1 MSLKGLENAA
11 KNLNSLDRQMIP
23 RASAMAINRVAQK
36 AISFATHK
44 VAKETVAGDNHRQ
57 GIPLRLVKQRVRLFK
72 ASPRFD
78 VGKQYARIRINRG
91 NLPAIKLGTAQV
103 RLTRRKGQLLR
114 GGSVLRIGPYL
125 FRDAFIQ
132 QLANGRWHVLRR
144 LPESRTAIK
153 KDSKGRPRRNRLPME
168 VVKIP
173 MAGKLTQSFEEAK
186 NRIVLEEFPKELSS
200 AIKQQLRL
208 HLTRRL
214 IE

>member
-1 MSLKGLENAA
+1 MSLKGLENAVQ
-11 KNLNSLDRQMIP
+11 NLSSIDRQMIP
-23 RASAMAINRVAQK
+23 KASAMTINRLAQK

-57 GIPLRLVKQRVRLFK
+57 GIPFRLVKQRVRLWK

-114 GGSVLRIGPYL
+114 GGSVLKIGPYL

-132 QLANGRWHVLRR
+132 QLANGRWHVMKRI
-144 LPESRTAIK
+144 EGK
-153 KDSKGRPRRNRLPME
+153 KRYPID
-168 VVKIP
+168 VVKVP
-173 MAGKLTQSFEEAK
+173 LAAALTQSFEEAK
-186 NRIVLEEFPKELSS
+186 NRIIAEEFPKELASS
-200 AIKQQLRL
+200 LKQQLRL
-208 HLTRRL
+208 YLTRRL
-214 IE
+214 

>member
-1 MSLKGLENAA
+1 MSLKGLENAVQ
-11 KNLNSLDRQMIP
+11 NLSSIDRQMIP
-23 RASAMAINRVAQK
+23 RASAMTINRLAQK

-57 GIPLRLVKQRVRLFK
+57 GIPFRLVKQRVRLWK

-103 RLTRRKGQLLR
+103 RLTRRRGQLLR
-114 GGSVLRIGPYL
+114 GGSVLKIGPYL

-132 QLANGRWHVLRR
+132 QLANGRWHVMKRI
-144 LPESRTAIK
+144 EGK
-153 KDSKGRPRRNRLPME
+153 KRYPID
-168 VVKIP
+168 VVKVP
-173 MAGKLTQSFEEAK
+173 LAAALTQNFEEAK
-186 NRIVLEEFPKELSS
+186 NRIIAEEFPKELASS
-200 AIKQQLRL
+200 LKQQIRL

-214 IE
+214 

>member
-1 MSLKGLENAA
+1 MKGLENAVQ
-11 KNLNSLDRQMIP
+11 NLSRIDRQMIP
-23 RASAMAINRVAQK
+23 KASAMTINRLAQK

-57 GIPLRLVKQRVRLFK
+57 GIPFRLVKQRVRLWK

-132 QLANGRWHVLRR
+132 QLANGRWHVMK
-144 LPESRTAIK
+144 RTEGK
-153 KDSKGRPRRNRLPME
+153 KRYPID
-168 VVKIP
+168 VVKVP
-173 MAGKLTQSFEEAK
+173 LAAALTQGFEEAK
-186 NRIVLEEFPKELSS
+186 NRIIAEEFPKELASS
-200 AIKQQLRL
+200 LKQQFRL
-208 HLTRRL
+208 YLTRR
-214 IE
+214 I

>member
-1 MSLKGLENAA
+1 MSLKGLENAVQ
-11 KNLNSLDRQMIP
+11 NLSSIDRQMIP
-23 RASAMAINRVAQK
+23 KASAMTINRLAQK

-57 GIPLRLVKQRVRLFK
+57 GIPFRLVKQRVRLWK

-103 RLTRRKGQLLR
+103 RLTRRKGQLRR
-114 GGSVLRIGPYL
+114 GGSVLKIGPYL

-132 QLANGRWHVLRR
+132 QLKNGRWHVMKRI
-144 LPESRTAIK
+144 EGK
-153 KDSKGRPRRNRLPME
+153 KRYPID

-173 MAGKLTQSFEEAK
+173 LAAALTQSFTEAK
-186 NRIVLEEFPKELSS
+186 NRIIAEEFPKELASS
-200 AIKQQLRL
+200 LKQQLRL

-214 IE
+214 

>member
-57 GIPLRLVKQRVRLFK
+57 GIPLRLVKQRVRLWK

-114 GGSVLRIGPYL
+114 GGSVLKIGPYL

-132 QLANGRWHVLRR
+132 QLENGRWHVMKRI
-144 LPESRTAIK
+144 EGK
-153 KDSKGRPRRNRLPME
+153 NRYPID
-168 VVKIP
+168 VVKVP
-173 MAGKLTQSFEEAK
+173 LAAALTQGFEEAK
-186 NRIVLEEFPKELSS
+186 NRIIAEEFPKELASS
-200 AIKQQLRL
+200 LKQQFRL
-208 HLTRRL
+208 YLTRR
-214 IE
+214 I

>member
-1 MSLKGLENAA
+1 MSLKGLENAVQ
-11 KNLNSLDRQMIP
+11 NLSSIDRQMIP
-23 RASAMAINRVAQK
+23 RASAMTINRLAQK

-57 GIPLRLVKQRVRLFK
+57 GIPFRLVKQRVRLWK

-103 RLTRRKGQLLR
+103 RLTRSKGQLLR
-114 GGSVLRIGPYL
+114 GGSVLKIGPYL

-132 QLANGRWHVLRR
+132 QLANGRWHVMKRI
-144 LPESRTAIK
+144 EGK
-153 KDSKGRPRRNRLPME
+153 KRYPID

-173 MAGKLTQSFEEAK
+173 LAAALTQHFEEAK
-186 NRIVLEEFPKELSS
+186 NRIIAEEFPKELASS
-200 AIKQQLRL
+200 LKQQLRL

-214 IE
+214 

>member
-1 MSLKGLENAA
+1 MSLKGLENAVQ
-11 KNLNSLDRQMIP
+11 NLSSIDRQMIP
-23 RASAMAINRVAQK
+23 RASAMTINRLAQK

-57 GIPLRLVKQRVRLFK
+57 GIPFRLVKQRVRLWK

-103 RLTRRKGQLLR
+103 RLTRSKGQLLR
-114 GGSVLRIGPYL
+114 GGSVLKIGPYL

-132 QLANGRWHVLRR
+132 QLANGRWHVMKRI
-144 LPESRTAIK
+144 EGK
-153 KDSKGRPRRNRLPME
+153 KRYPID
-168 VVKIP
+168 VVKVP
-173 MAGKLTQSFEEAK
+173 LAAALTQHFEEAK
-186 NRIVLEEFPKELSS
+186 NRIITEEFPKELASS
-200 AIKQQLRL
+200 LKQQLRL

-214 IE
+214 

>member
-1 MSLKGLENAA
+1 MSLKGLENAVQ
-11 KNLNSLDRQMIP
+11 NLSSIDRQMIP
-23 RASAMAINRVAQK
+23 KASAMTINRLAQK

-57 GIPLRLVKQRVRLFK
+57 GIPFRLVKQRVRLWK

-114 GGSVLRIGPYL
+114 GGSVLKIGPYL

-132 QLANGRWHVLRR
+132 QLANGRWHVMKR
-144 LPESRTAIK
+144 IK
-153 KDSKGRPRRNRLPME
+153 GKKRYPID

-173 MAGKLTQSFEEAK
+173 LAAALTQNFEEAK
-186 NRIVLEEFPKELSS
+186 NRIIAEEFPKELASS
-200 AIKQQLRL
+200 LKQQLRL
-208 HLTRRL
+208 YLTRKT
-214 IE
+214 

>member
-1 MSLKGLENAA
+1 MSLKGLENAVQ
-11 KNLNSLDRQMIP
+11 NLSSIDRQMIP
-23 RASAMAINRVAQK
+23 RASAMTINRLAQK

-57 GIPLRLVKQRVRLFK
+57 GIPFRLVKQRVRLWK

-103 RLTRRKGQLLR
+103 RLTRSKGQLLR
-114 GGSVLRIGPYL
+114 GGSVLKIGPYL

-132 QLANGRWHVLRR
+132 QLANGRWHVMKRI
-144 LPESRTAIK
+144 EGK
-153 KDSKGRPRRNRLPME
+153 KRYPID
-168 VVKIP
+168 VVKVP
-173 MAGKLTQSFEEAK
+173 LASALTQHFEEAK
-186 NRIVLEEFPKELSS
+186 NRIIAEEFPKELASS
-200 AIKQQLRL
+200 LKQQLRL

-214 IE
+214 

>member
-1 MSLKGLENAA
+1 MSLKGLENAVQ
-11 KNLNSLDRQMIP
+11 NLSSIDRQMIP
-23 RASAMAINRVAQK
+23 RASAMTINRLAQK

-57 GIPLRLVKQRVRLFK
+57 GIPFRLVKQRVRLWK

-103 RLTRRKGQLLR
+103 RLTRSKGQLLR
-114 GGSVLRIGPYL
+114 GGSVLKIGPYL

-132 QLANGRWHVLRR
+132 QLANGRWHVMKRIEGKQR
-144 LPESRTAIK
+144 YPI
-153 KDSKGRPRRNRLPME
+153 D
-168 VVKIP
+168 VVKVP
-173 MAGKLTQSFEEAK
+173 LAAALTQHFEEAK
-186 NRIVLEEFPKELSS
+186 NRIIAEEFPKELASS
-200 AIKQQLRL
+200 LKQQLRL

-214 IE
+214 

>member
-1 MSLKGLENAA
+1 MSLKGLENAVQ
-11 KNLNSLDRQMIP
+11 NLSSIDRQMIP
-23 RASAMAINRVAQK
+23 RASAMTINRLAQK

-57 GIPLRLVKQRVRLFK
+57 GIPFRLVKQRVRLWK

-103 RLTRRKGQLLR
+103 RLTRSKGQLLR
-114 GGSVLRIGPYL
+114 GGSVLNIGPYL

-132 QLANGRWHVLRR
+132 QLANGRWHVMKRI
-144 LPESRTAIK
+144 EGK
-153 KDSKGRPRRNRLPME
+153 KRYPID
-168 VVKIP
+168 VVKVP
-173 MAGKLTQSFEEAK
+173 LAAALTQHFEEAK
-186 NRIVLEEFPKELSS
+186 NRIIAEEFPKELASS
-200 AIKQQLRL
+200 LKQQLRL

-214 IE
+214 

>member
-1 MSLKGLENAA
+1 MLLKGLENAVQ
-11 KNLNSLDRQMIP
+11 NLSRIDRQMIP
-23 RASAMAINRVAQK
+23 KASAMTINRLAQK

-57 GIPLRLVKQRVRLFK
+57 GIPFRLVKQRVRLWK

-114 GGSVLRIGPYL
+114 GGSVLRIGPYR

-132 QLANGRWHVLRR
+132 QLANGRWHVMK
-144 LPESRTAIK
+144 RTEGK
-153 KDSKGRPRRNRLPME
+153 KRYPID
-168 VVKIP
+168 VVKVP
-173 MAGKLTQSFEEAK
+173 LAAALTQSFEEAK
-186 NRIVLEEFPKELSS
+186 NRIIAEEFPKELASS
-200 AIKQQLRL
+200 LKQQFRL
-208 HLTRRL
+208 YLTRRT
-214 IE
+214 

>member
-1 MSLKGLENAA
+1 MSLKGLENAVQ
-11 KNLNSLDRQMIP
+11 NLSRIDRQMIP
-23 RASAMAINRVAQK
+23 KASAMTINRLAQK

-57 GIPLRLVKQRVRLFK
+57 GIPFRLVKQRVRLWK

-132 QLANGRWHVLRR
+132 QLANGRWHVMK
-144 LPESRTAIK
+144 RTEGK
-153 KDSKGRPRRNRLPME
+153 KRYPID
-168 VVKIP
+168 VVKVP
-173 MAGKLTQSFEEAK
+173 LAAALTQGFEEAK
-186 NRIVLEEFPKELSS
+186 NRIIAEEFPKELASS
-200 AIKQQLRL
+200 LKQQFRL
-208 HLTRRL
+208 YLTRR
-214 IE
+214 I

>member
-1 MSLKGLENAA
+1 MSMKGVENAVR
-11 KNLNSLDRQMIP
+11 NLSSIDRQMIP
-23 RASAMAINRVAQK
+23 KASAMTINRVAQK

-44 VAKETVAGDNHRQ
+44 VAKETFAGDNHRQ
-57 GIPLRLVKQRVRLFK
+57 GIPFRLVKQRVRLWK

-132 QLANGRWHVLRR
+132 QLANGRWHVMKRI
-144 LPESRTAIK
+144 EGK
-153 KDSKGRPRRNRLPME
+153 KRYPID
-168 VVKIP
+168 VVKVP
-173 MAGKLTQSFEEAK
+173 LAAALTQNFEEAK
-186 NRIVLEEFPKELSS
+186 NRIIAEEFPKELASS
-200 AIKQQLRL
+200 LKQQLRL
-208 HLTRRL
+208 YLTRR
-214 IE
+214 I

>member
-1 MSLKGLENAA
+1 MSLKGLENAVR
-11 KNLNSLDRQMIP
+11 NLSSIDRQMIP
-23 RASAMAINRVAQK
+23 KASAMTINRLAQK

-57 GIPLRLVKQRVRLFK
+57 GIPFRLVKQRVRLWK

-114 GGSVLRIGPYL
+114 GGSVLKIGPYL

-132 QLANGRWHVLRR
+132 QLANGRWHVMKRI
-144 LPESRTAIK
+144 EGK
-153 KDSKGRPRRNRLPME
+153 KRYPID
-168 VVKIP
+168 VVKVP
-173 MAGKLTQSFEEAK
+173 LAAALTQSFEEAK
-186 NRIVLEEFPKELSS
+186 NRIIAEEFPKELASS
-200 AIKQQLRL
+200 LKQQLRL
-208 HLTRRL
+208 YLTRRL
-214 IE
+214 

>member
-1 MSLKGLENAA
+1 MSLKGLENAVH
-11 KNLNSLDRQMIP
+11 NLSSIDRQMIP
-23 RASAMAINRVAQK
+23 KASAMTINRLAQK
-36 AISFATHK
+36 AISFATHR

-57 GIPLRLVKQRVRLFK
+57 GIPFRLVKQRVRLWK

-114 GGSVLRIGPYL
+114 GGSVLKIGPYL

-132 QLANGRWHVLRR
+132 QLANGRWHVMKRI
-144 LPESRTAIK
+144 EGK
-153 KDSKGRPRRNRLPME
+153 KRYPID

-173 MAGKLTQSFEEAK
+173 LAAALTQNFEEAK
-186 NRIVLEEFPKELSS
+186 SRIIAEEFPKELASS
-200 AIKQQLRL
+200 LKQQLRL
-208 HLTRRL
+208 YLTRRL
-214 IE
+214 

>member
-1 MSLKGLENAA
+1 MSLKGLENAVQ
-11 KNLNSLDRQMIP
+11 NLSSIDRQMIP
-23 RASAMAINRVAQK
+23 RASAMTINRLAQK

-57 GIPLRLVKQRVRLFK
+57 GIPFRLVKQRVRLWK

-114 GGSVLRIGPYL
+114 GGSVLKIGPYL

-132 QLANGRWHVLRR
+132 QLANGRWHVMKRI
-144 LPESRTAIK
+144 EGK
-153 KDSKGRPRRNRLPME
+153 KRYPID
-168 VVKIP
+168 VVKVP
-173 MAGKLTQSFEEAK
+173 LAAALTQHFEEAK
-186 NRIVLEEFPKELSS
+186 NRIIAEEFPKELASS
-200 AIKQQLRL
+200 LKQQLRL

-214 IE
+214 

>member
-1 MSLKGLENAA
+1 MSLKGLENAVQ
-11 KNLNSLDRQMIP
+11 NLSSIDRQMIP
-23 RASAMAINRVAQK
+23 RASAMTINRLAQK

-57 GIPLRLVKQRVRLFK
+57 GIPFRLVKQRVRLWK

-103 RLTRRKGQLLR
+103 RLTRSKGQLLS
-114 GGSVLRIGPYL
+114 GGSVLKIGPYL

-132 QLANGRWHVLRR
+132 QLANGRWHVMKRI
-144 LPESRTAIK
+144 EGK
-153 KDSKGRPRRNRLPME
+153 KRYPID
-168 VVKIP
+168 VVKVP
-173 MAGKLTQSFEEAK
+173 LAAALTQHFEEAK
-186 NRIVLEEFPKELSS
+186 NRIIAEEFPKELASS
-200 AIKQQLRL
+200 LKQQLRL

-214 IE
+214 

>member
-1 MSLKGLENAA
+1 MSLKGLENAVR
-11 KNLNSLDRQMIP
+11 NLSSIDRQMIP
-23 RASAMAINRVAQK
+23 KASAMTINRLAQK

-57 GIPLRLVKQRVRLFK
+57 GIPFRLVKQRVRLWK

-114 GGSVLRIGPYL
+114 GGSVLKIGPYL

-132 QLANGRWHVLRR
+132 QLANGRWHVMKRI
-144 LPESRTAIK
+144 EGK
-153 KDSKGRPRRNRLPME
+153 KRYPID
-168 VVKIP
+168 VVKVP
-173 MAGKLTQSFEEAK
+173 LAAALTQSFEEAK
-186 NRIVLEEFPKELSS
+186 NRIIAEEFPKELASS
-200 AIKQQLRL
+200 LKQQFRL
-208 HLTRRL
+208 YLTRR
-214 IE
+214 I

>member
-1 MSLKGLENAA
+1 MSLKGLENAVQ
-11 KNLNSLDRQMIP
+11 NLSSIDRQMIP
-23 RASAMAINRVAQK
+23 RASAMTINRLAQK

-57 GIPLRLVKQRVRLFK
+57 GIPFRLVKQRVRLWK

-103 RLTRRKGQLLR
+103 RLTRRKGQLQR
-114 GGSVLRIGPYL
+114 GGSVLKIGPYL

-132 QLANGRWHVLRR
+132 QLANGRWHVMKRI
-144 LPESRTAIK
+144 EGK
-153 KDSKGRPRRNRLPME
+153 KRYPID
-168 VVKIP
+168 VVKVP
-173 MAGKLTQSFEEAK
+173 LAAALTQNFEEAK
-186 NRIVLEEFPKELSS
+186 NRIIAEEFPKELASS
-200 AIKQQLRL
+200 LKQQLRL

-214 IE
+214 

>member
-1 MSLKGLENAA
+1 MSLKGMKNTA

-72 ASPRFD
+72 ASPQFD
-78 VGKQYARIRINRG
+78 VDKQYARIRINRG

-132 QLANGRWHVLRR
+132 QLANGRWHVMK
-144 LPESRTAIK
+144 RTEGK
-153 KDSKGRPRRNRLPME
+153 KRYPID

-173 MAGKLTQSFEEAK
+173 LAAALTQSFEEAK

>member
-1 MSLKGLENAA
+1 MSLKGLENAVQ
-11 KNLNSLDRQMIP
+11 NLSSIDRQMIP
-23 RASAMAINRVAQK
+23 KASAMTINRLAQK

-57 GIPLRLVKQRVRLFK
+57 GIPFRLVKQRVRLWK

-114 GGSVLRIGPYL
+114 GGSVLKIGSYL

-132 QLANGRWHVLRR
+132 QLANGRWHVMKRI
-144 LPESRTAIK
+144 EGK
-153 KDSKGRPRRNRLPME
+153 KRYPID
-168 VVKIP
+168 VVKVP
-173 MAGKLTQSFEEAK
+173 LAAALTQSFEEAK
-186 NRIVLEEFPKELSS
+186 NRIIAEEFSKELASS
-200 AIKQQLRL
+200 LKQQLRL
-208 HLTRRL
+208 YLTRRL
-214 IE
+214 

>member
-1 MSLKGLENAA
+1 MSLKGLENAVQ
-11 KNLNSLDRQMIP
+11 NLSSIDRQMIP
-23 RASAMAINRVAQK
+23 MASAMTINRLAQK

-57 GIPLRLVKQRVRLFK
+57 GIPFRLVKQRVRLWK

-103 RLTRRKGQLLR
+103 RLTRSKGQLLR
-114 GGSVLRIGPYL
+114 GGSVLKIGPYL

-132 QLANGRWHVLRR
+132 QLANGRWHVMKRI
-144 LPESRTAIK
+144 EGK
-153 KDSKGRPRRNRLPME
+153 KRYPID
-168 VVKIP
+168 VVKVP
-173 MAGKLTQSFEEAK
+173 LAAALTQHFEEAK
-186 NRIVLEEFPKELSS
+186 NRIIAEEFPKELASS
-200 AIKQQLRL
+200 LKQQLRL

-214 IE
+214 

>member
-1 MSLKGLENAA
+1 MSLKGLENAVQ
-11 KNLNSLDRQMIP
+11 NLSSIDRQMIP
-23 RASAMAINRVAQK
+23 KASAMTINRLAQK

-57 GIPLRLVKQRVRLFK
+57 GIPFRLVKQRVRFWK

-114 GGSVLRIGPYL
+114 GGSVLKIGPYL

-132 QLANGRWHVLRR
+132 QLANGRWHVMKRI
-144 LPESRTAIK
+144 EGK
-153 KDSKGRPRRNRLPME
+153 KRYPID

-173 MAGKLTQSFEEAK
+173 LAAALTQNFEEAK
-186 NRIVLEEFPKELSS
+186 NRIIAEEFPKELASS
-200 AIKQQLRL
+200 LKQQLRL
-208 HLTRRL
+208 YLTRRL
-214 IE
+214 

>member
-1 MSLKGLENAA
+1 MSLKGLENAVQ
-11 KNLNSLDRQMIP
+11 NLSSIDRKMIP
-23 RASAMAINRVAQK
+23 KASAMTINRLAQK

-57 GIPLRLVKQRVRLFK
+57 GIPFRLVKQRVRLWK

-114 GGSVLRIGPYL
+114 GGSVLKIGPYL

-132 QLANGRWHVLRR
+132 QLANGRWHVMKRI
-144 LPESRTAIK
+144 EGK
-153 KDSKGRPRRNRLPME
+153 KRYPID

-173 MAGKLTQSFEEAK
+173 LAAALTQNFEEAK
-186 NRIVLEEFPKELSS
+186 SRIIAEEFPKELASS
-200 AIKQQLRL
+200 LKQQLRL
-208 HLTRRL
+208 YLTRRL
-214 IE
+214 

>member
-1 MSLKGLENAA
+1 MSLKGLENAVQ
-11 KNLNSLDRQMIP
+11 NLSSIDRQMIP
-23 RASAMAINRVAQK
+23 RASAMTINRLAQK

-57 GIPLRLVKQRVRLFK
+57 GIPFRLVKQRVRLWK

-114 GGSVLRIGPYL
+114 GGSMLKIGPYL

-132 QLANGRWHVLRR
+132 QLANGRWHVMKRI
-144 LPESRTAIK
+144 EGK
-153 KDSKGRPRRNRLPME
+153 KRYPID
-168 VVKIP
+168 VVKVP
-173 MAGKLTQSFEEAK
+173 LAAALTQNFEEAK
-186 NRIVLEEFPKELSS
+186 NRIIAEEFPKELASS
-200 AIKQQLRL
+200 LKQQLRL
-208 HLTRRL
+208 YLTRRL
-214 IE
+214 